1 MLEQAE
7 FFCREGDFHLFYG
20 DFVSREIHDEIAI
33 AILGWTVVRFSLKP
47 SKEGLDAGNQGLG
60 AKRLGDIV
68 VGSQFQT
75 NDGVRFLGF
84 GGQHDD
90 GEHRGGWS
98 RSKAFTDL
106 DAVDLWQHQVEDHQ
120 IGLLLFH
127 LLEAFRT
134 GLGRYGVKAFFFQIQ
149 FDQLENVVLIFNNED
164 FLAGRAWHSWW
175 CEPTRERALCQDGR
189 RREAR
194 ANCVDG
200 ARYSDVRWTPVICE
214 YMAGGPA
221 LSQGEGATM
230 KIYLANPRGF
240 CAGVDRAIDIV
251 DLSLKKY
258 GAPIYVRH
266 EIVHSRHVVNSLRTK
281 GAVFVEELGEVPE
294 GSVVIF
300 SAHGVAKSVWDEAN
314 RRRLHVID
322 ATCPLVIKVH
332 NEVNRDY
339 TQGYDLILIGHA
351 GHPEVIGTLG
361 QIPDKF
367 HLVSSVADVE
377 KLQVDNVHDL
387 SYVTQT
393 TLSVD
398 ECRDIVGALHQRFPH
413 IKGPHQEDICYAT
426 QNRQN
431 AVKELSKLVDVI
443 LVIGSPNSS
452 NSNRLRELGEQCG
465 IASYLID
472 SASDV
477 NPAWLMNVQAVGI
490 TAGASAPEVLV
501 EEVVTYLKTFGTAE
515 VQDLTVIEE
524 DVEFLLPKELITI
537 ESLNKSVGAQA
548 G

>member
-1 MLEQAE
+1 
-7 FFCREGDFHLFYG
+7 
-20 DFVSREIHDEIAI
+20 
-33 AILGWTVVRFSLKP
+33 
-47 SKEGLDAGNQGLG
+47 
-60 AKRLGDIV
+60 
-68 VGSQFQT
+68 
-75 NDGVRFLGF
+75 
-84 GGQHDD
+84 
-90 GEHRGGWS
+90 
-98 RSKAFTDL
+98 
-106 DAVDLWQHQVEDHQ
+106 
-120 IGLLLFH
+120 
-127 LLEAFRT
+127 
-134 GLGRYGVKAFFFQIQ
+134 
-149 FDQLENVVLIFNNED
+149 
-164 FLAGRAWHSWW
+164 
-175 CEPTRERALCQDGR
+175 
-189 RREAR
+189 
-194 ANCVDG
+194 
-200 ARYSDVRWTPVICE
+200 
-214 YMAGGPA
+214 
-221 LSQGEGATM
+221 M

-266 EIVHSRHVVNSLRTK
+266 EIVHSRHVVNSLRQK
-281 GAVFVEELGEVPE
+281 GAVFVEELNEVPE

-300 SAHGVAKSVWDEAN
+300 SAHGVAKAVWDEAN

-339 TQGYDLILIGHA
+339 TQGYELILIGHA

-361 QIPDKF
+361 QVPDKF
-367 HLVSSVADVE
+367 HLVSSVEDVE
-377 KLQVDNVHDL
+377 QLHVENTTNL

-398 ECRDIVGALHQRFPH
+398 ECRDIVSALHRRFPH

-452 NSNRLRELGEQCG
+452 NSNRLRELGEHCG
-465 IASYLID
+465 INSYLID
-472 SASDV
+472 SAADI
-477 NPAWLMNVQAVGI
+477 NPAWLKDVNAIGI

-501 EEVVTYLKTFGTAE
+501 EEVVAYMKTYGMADVE
-515 VQDLTVIEE
+515 DLTVIEE

-537 ESLNKSVGAQA
+537 APANKSVAA
-548 G
+548 PTR

>member
-1 MLEQAE
+1 
-7 FFCREGDFHLFYG
+7 
-20 DFVSREIHDEIAI
+20 
-33 AILGWTVVRFSLKP
+33 
-47 SKEGLDAGNQGLG
+47 
-60 AKRLGDIV
+60 
-68 VGSQFQT
+68 
-75 NDGVRFLGF
+75 
-84 GGQHDD
+84 
-90 GEHRGGWS
+90 
-98 RSKAFTDL
+98 
-106 DAVDLWQHQVEDHQ
+106 
-120 IGLLLFH
+120 
-127 LLEAFRT
+127 
-134 GLGRYGVKAFFFQIQ
+134 
-149 FDQLENVVLIFNNED
+149 
-164 FLAGRAWHSWW
+164 
-175 CEPTRERALCQDGR
+175 
-189 RREAR
+189 
-194 ANCVDG
+194 
-200 ARYSDVRWTPVICE
+200 
-214 YMAGGPA
+214 
-221 LSQGEGATM
+221 M

-266 EIVHSRHVVNSLRTK
+266 EIVHSRHVVNSLRQK
-281 GAVFVEELGEVPE
+281 GAVFVEELSEVPE

-300 SAHGVAKSVWDEAN
+300 SAHGVAKSVWEEAN

-367 HLVSSVADVE
+367 HLVSSVEDVE
-377 KLQVDNVHDL
+377 KLHVESTTNL

-398 ECRDIVGALHQRFPH
+398 ECRDIVGALHKRFPH

-452 NSNRLRELGEQCG
+452 NSNRLRELGEHCG
-465 IASYLID
+465 IDSYLID
-472 SASDV
+472 STADI
-477 NPAWLMNVQAVGI
+477 NLDWLKKAKAIGI

-501 EEVVTYLKTFGTAE
+501 EEVVAYLKNYGTAE
-515 VQDLTVIEE
+515 VEDLTVIEE
-524 DVEFLLPKELITI
+524 DVEFLLPKELISI
-537 ESLNKSVGAQA
+537 ESASKSVATSA